1 MELFLKLLLAHLVG
15 DFFLQSNRGVQ
26 SKENRKIKSPY
37 LYFHCLLHVILA
49 MLATF
54 DLNFWPYALLIG
66 LSHYLIDLAKLYFQ
80 QKRWQVEALIIDQLL
95 HLLVIVGVVTVHSG
109 YEHISSLKDLYH
121 PQQLLLYCCLLLL
134 TKPCSILIKTAIS
147 KWSPHEET
155 PSNNSLQN
163 AGKWIGYLERLL
175 IFIFVIIGKFEAI
188 GFLLAAKSIF
198 RFGDLKQGDDRRLTE
213 YVLIGTLLSFGI
225 AIVIGLLYY
234 KGQHS
239 ELP

>member
-1 MELFLKLLLAHLVG
+1 MELFLKLLLAHLIG
-15 DFFLQSNRGVQ
+15 DFFLQSSRGVQ

-37 LYFHCLLHVILA
+37 LYFHCLLHVILV

-54 DLNFWPYALLIG
+54 DLDFWPYALLIG
-66 LSHYLIDLAKLYFQ
+66 ASHYLIDLAKLYFQ
-80 QKRWQVEALIIDQLL
+80 QKKWQVEALVIDQLL
-95 HLLVIVGVVTVHSG
+95 HLLVIAGVVAIHSG
-109 YEHISSLKDLYH
+109 YDLISLLKGFYR
-121 PQQLLLYCCLLLL
+121 PQQLLLFCCLLLL

-147 KWSPHEET
+147 KWSPHEEE
-155 PSNNSLQN
+155 PSDHSLQN
-163 AGKWIGYLERLL
+163 AGKWIGYLERVL

-234 KGQHS
+234 KA
-239 ELP
+239 